1 MDASLSTFG
10 EVRSIAQGEPT
21 ANQWKKLCRMLE
33 SWEDP
38 VSLEQVVLPYLMG
51 ALSRWPDDLRVAP
64 EHWVSRQLGGEDIP
78 ALLVTR
84 KIVLRSMWFGASAN
98 NSEALTH
105 SPGFANCVILQIQA
119 GTGVS
124 ELVAMLDAKE
134 SWLTRIK
141 SLRFFN
147 VDLGDELAMMLLAS
161 KNLSRL
167 EELRLDYAKLTGATL
182 EALAGSP
189 MAASLK
195 SLGLQH
201 IDLGDAHAAL
211 DTLEK
216 LPKLESLE
224 LRSAELG
231 VDHMLEL
238 SELHPPEH
246 LTSLSLR
253 DNRAR
258 DQGTRALAR
267 GRFTNTVEV
276 LNLSNNQIGGAGARA
291 IAESEQSS
299 SLKQLDLQMNRLDT
313 DAALELARTPFL
325 ANLESLKLDLN
336 LIGVQGWRALME
348 SKHLGDRVKAELEP
362 LAKEAEDF

>member
-1 MDASLSTFG
+1 MDAALNTFG

-33 SWEDP
+33 AWEDP
-38 VSLEQVVLPYLMG
+38 TSLEQVVLPYLMG

-64 EHWVSRQLGGEDIP
+64 EHWVTRQLGGEDIP

-84 KIVLRSMWFGASAN
+84 KLVLRSMWFGAAARV
-98 NSEALTH
+98 SEALTH

-119 GTGVS
+119 GTGAS
-124 ELVAMLDAKE
+124 ELVAMLDADE

-147 VDLGDELAMMLLAS
+147 VDLGDELAQTLVAS
-161 KNLSRL
+161 KNLARL
-167 EELRLDYAKLTGATL
+167 EELRLDYTKLTGVTL
-182 EALAGSP
+182 EAIAKAPL
-189 MAASLK
+189 AASLK
-195 SLGLQH
+195 SLGLQQ
-201 IDLGDAHAAL
+201 IDLSASHAL
-211 DTLEK
+211 LENLEK

-224 LRSAELG
+224 LRSAELA
-231 VDHMLEL
+231 VSHLDEL
-238 SELHPPEH
+238 SALRPPEN
-246 LTSLSLR
+246 LRSLSLR

-258 DQGTRALAR
+258 DQGVRALAR
-267 GRFTNTVEV
+267 GRFGANLKGLV
-276 LNLSNNQIGGAGARA
+276 LSNNQIGTAGARA

-299 SLKQLDLQMNRLDT
+299 SLEVLDLQMNRLDT
-313 DAALELARTPFL
+313 DAAMELARTPFL
-325 ANLESLKLDLN
+325 QNLRELKLDLN

-348 SKHLGDRVKAELEP
+348 SKHLRDVVKAALEP